1 MGWSDNEVEARS
13 NVSGN
18 RSELDARV
26 VSEGANL
33 IVIETRSLAE
43 FMFKEPTNS
52 IWLASAVQVYLDL
65 LRGGGFPIGSGLIVD
80 QHGWYPSLPAPLG
93 YEWAA

>member
-26 VSEGANL
+26 VSKGANL
-33 IVIETRSLAE
+33 IVIET
-43 FMFKEPTNS
+43 
-52 IWLASAVQVYLDL
+52 
-65 LRGGGFPIGSGLIVD
+65 
-80 QHGWYPSLPAPLG
+80 
-93 YEWAA
+93 